1 MADKEFLE
9 RMLSMLPEEFQDIY
23 DDTIPEAKEIRKKM
37 GKKVSSVKSYS
48 CATRRAVSSF
58 FKFGLTYRSSL

>member
-23 DDTIPEAKEIRKKM
+23 DDTIPEAKE
-37 GKKVSSVKSYS
+37 VV
-48 CATRRAVSSF
+48 ATTHERCC
-58 FKFGLTYRSSL
+58 YRCCHEEWI